1 MKSTVQAPVLPHPS
15 YISLAVEPNTEIPM
29 DTIAQTLYLDNNLGQ
44 VFYAVDICK
53 ADKYYGAYINAVHE
67 LGSNPQAVN
76 VLQCVQDTYT
86 AHYNKRFFKHGQA
99 LITTHVY
106 RSSSTSGE
114 SVTVRI
120 TELTDYSDQI
130 SLEYVWAYA
139 RTMPVEE
146 KMVLT
151 STEYR

>member
-1 MKSTVQAPVLPHPS
+1 MRSTVQAPVLPHAT
-15 YISLAVEPNTEIPM
+15 YISLAVDPITEIPM

-53 ADKYYGAYINAVHE
+53 SDKYHGAYIGAVYE
-67 LGSNPQAVN
+67 LGCNPQAVN
-76 VLQCVQDTYT
+76 VLQCVQDTYA
-86 AHYNKRFFKHGQA
+86 AHYNKRFFKHGEA

-120 TELTDYSDQI
+120 TELADYSDQI
-130 SLEYVWAYA
+130 SLEYMWTYA
-139 RTMPVEE
+139 RTKPVQE
-146 KMVLT
+146 KMVLI
-151 STEYR
+151 STDYR